1 MNADTLGSAGPDRRL
16 LAIYLND
23 HIAGATAGAGRISQ
37 MAQASAST
45 PIGPRLADLAT
56 EIRTERDWLVDTTRR
71 LGVRVDQAKLAVLWV
86 GEHLGRLKPN
96 GRLTRRSPLSVLLEL
111 DLMQSAVAGKKS
123 LWHALQD
130 WSAPL
135 GLDPVVLEELVISA
149 DRQLDELASLAAV
162 ARRAA
167 LRA

>member
-1 MNADTLGSAGPDRRL
+1 MGSSDVGSTAPDGRL

-23 HIAGATAGAGRISQ
+23 HIAGATAGASRISQ
-37 MAQASAST
+37 MADAHVGS
-45 PIGPRLADLAT
+45 PLGPRLADLAA
-56 EIRTERDWLVDTTRR
+56 EIRTEREWLIETARR
-71 LGVRVDQAKLAVLWV
+71 LGVRINRAKLAALWA

-96 GRLTRRSPLSVLLEL
+96 GRLARRSPLSTLLEL
-111 DLMQSAVAGKKS
+111 DLMQSAVAGKRS

-135 GLDPVVLEELVISA
+135 GLDPVVLEELVLSA

-162 ARRAA
+162 ARRAV